1 MHNAKVR
8 TGPKRQPFGTVRPT
22 RIRAGAV
29 RAYDKA
35 PERRGAPNGLRTR
48 TRVTA
53 RYNAAARV
61 ARSMACFCGC
71 PKHIRDQN
79 GYKIGCVECGHG
91 PQNHEEEFR
100 ASARGNESASQ
111 KRDADFG

>member
-1 MHNAKVR
+1 
-8 TGPKRQPFGTVRPT
+8 
-22 RIRAGAV
+22 
-29 RAYDKA
+29 
-35 PERRGAPNGLRTR
+35 
-48 TRVTA
+48 
-53 RYNAAARV
+53 
-61 ARSMACFCGC
+61 MACFCGC